1 MTAVDNPAAVPA
13 PADAVDLFVSPLG
26 RVEGDLDVRV
36 TVENGMVTSAWT
48 TAAMF
53 RGFEII
59 LKGKDP
65 QAGLVVTP
73 RICGICG
80 GSHLYKACYALDTA
94 WSTHVPQNAT
104 LIRNIAQA
112 CETLQSIP
120 RYFYA
125 LFAIDLVNKNYASS
139 PLYDEAVRRF
149 APYVG
154 TSYQKGVVLSSKP
167 VEVYAIFGGQ
177 WPHSSF
183 MVPGGVMSAP
193 NLADITR
200 ATAILHH
207 WKDNWLEKEWLGCS
221 VERWMEI
228 QTWDDMLAWVD
239 ENESQYNS
247 DCGFFIRYA
256 RDIGLHTYGAGC
268 GDFLASGTYFEP
280 SLYENPTV
288 EGRQDALI
296 GRGGI
301 YAHGRHLPYDQLR
314 VSEDVTH
321 AYYQGSR
328 PLHPWD
334 GETVPVDPRNAKD
347 KYSWAKSPRYD
358 VPDLGRIPMETGPLA
373 RRVVAAG
380 PDRLPH
386 QDNDP
391 LFADMLR
398 VLGPSVFVRQMARM
412 HEAPKY
418 FTWVMDWLSRVD
430 LQESFHT
437 KPTEHPAGRGW
448 GATEAARGALQD
460 WIVLENGKIENY
472 QVITPTA
479 WNIGPRDGEGTLGPI
494 EQALVGT
501 PIVDMEDPVELGHV
515 ARSFDSCLV
524 CTVHAYDGKTG
535 RELSR
540 FVVNGM
546 V

>member
-1 MTAVDNPAAVPA
+1 MTSS
-13 PADAVDLFVSPLG
+13 VDLFVSPLG

-36 TVENGMVTSAWT
+36 TITDGVVTSAWT
-48 TAAMF
+48 EAAMF

-59 LKGKDP
+59 LQGKDP
-65 QAGLVVTP
+65 QAGLIVTP

-94 WSTHVPQNAT
+94 WQTHVPQNAT

-125 LFAIDLVNKNYASS
+125 LFAIDLVNKNYAKSA
-139 PLYDEAVRRF
+139 LYEEAVRRF

-154 TSYQKGVVLSSKP
+154 TAYQKGVVLSNKP

-193 NLADITR
+193 TLSDVTR
-200 ATAILHH
+200 ATAILNH

-221 VERWMEI
+221 IERWMEI
-228 QTWDDMLAWVD
+228 ETWEDMLAWVE

-256 RDIGLHTYGAGC
+256 LDIGLDKYGAGV
-268 GDFLASGTYFEP
+268 GNYLATGTYLHPE
-280 SLYENPTV
+280 SYENPTV
-288 EGRQDALI
+288 EGRNAALI
-296 GRGGI
+296 NRSGVYAGGEFSEFD
-301 YAHGRHLPYDQLR
+301 HLR

-321 AYYQGSR
+321 SFYQGDR
-328 PLHPWD
+328 PLHPWE
-334 GETVPVDPRNAKD
+334 GETKPIDPAVGRELG

-358 VPDLGRIPMETGPLA
+358 VPVLGQVPLEVGPLA
-373 RRVVAAG
+373 RRIAAAAPG
-380 PDRLPH
+380 AEAH

-391 LFADMLR
+391 LFLDILQKK
-398 VLGPSVFVRQMARM
+398 GPSIFVRQMARM
-412 HEAPKY
+412 HEGPKY
-418 FTWVMDWLSRVD
+418 FKWVMDWISQLD
-430 LQESFHT
+430 LQGSFYT
-437 KPTEHPAGRGW
+437 KPQELVSGKGF
-448 GATEAARGALQD
+448 GSTEAARGALSD
-460 WIVLENGKIENY
+460 WIVIEDGKIANY
-472 QVITPTA
+472 QVVTPTA
-479 WNIGPRDGEGTLGPI
+479 WNIGPRDANEVLGPI
-494 EQALVGT
+494 EQALVGS
-501 PIVDMEDPVELGHV
+501 PIVDQEDPVELGHV

-535 RELSR
+535 RELSK

>member
-1 MTAVDNPAAVPA
+1 MTATANPSS
-13 PADAVDLFVSPLG
+13 VDLFVSPLG

-36 TVENGMVTSAWT
+36 TIENGVVTSAWT
-48 TAAMF
+48 EAAMF

-94 WSTHVPQNAT
+94 WRTHVPQNGT
-104 LIRNIAQA
+104 LVRNIAQI

-125 LFAIDLVNKNYASS
+125 LFAIDLVNKNYADN
-139 PLYDEAVRRF
+139 PMYEEAVRRF

-154 TSYQKGVVLSSKP
+154 TSYQKGVVLSNKP

-193 NLADITR
+193 SLVDVTR
-200 ATAILHH
+200 ATAILNH

-221 VERWMEI
+221 IERWMEVK
-228 QTWDDMLAWVD
+228 TWEDMQAWVE

-256 RDIGLHTYGAGC
+256 LSIGMHKYGGGIGNYIAP
-268 GDFLASGTYFEP
+268 GTYFEP
-280 SLYENPTV
+280 DQYENPTV
-288 EGRQDALI
+288 EGRQDAVI
-296 GRGGI
+296 GRGGVF
-301 YAHGRHLPYDQLR
+301 ANGQHLPYDQLN
-314 VSEDVTH
+314 VTEDVTH
-321 AYYQGSR
+321 SFYAGTR
-328 PLHPWD
+328 PLHPWE
-334 GETVPVDPRNAKD
+334 GETIPVDPINARAQD
-347 KYSWAKSPRYD
+347 KYSWAKSPRYTID
-358 VPDLGRIPMETGPLA
+358 GQRMPLEAGPLA
-373 RRVVAAG
+373 RQIAAAA
-380 PDRLPH
+380 PEPLPW
-386 QDNDP
+386 QDSDG
-391 LFADMLR
+391 LIMDMFNQ
-398 VLGPSVFVRQMARM
+398 LGPSVFVRQMARM

-418 FTWVMDWLSRVD
+418 FTWALKWLSELD
-430 LQESFHT
+430 LGGSFYT
-437 KPTEHPAGRGW
+437 KPTELAEGKGW

-479 WNIGPRDGEGTLGPI
+479 WNIGPRDSEGALGPI
-494 EQALVGT
+494 EAALVGT
-501 PIVDMEDPVELGHV
+501 EIKDIEDPVELGHV

-535 RELSR
+535 RQLNQ
-540 FVVNGM
+540 FVINGM
-546 V
+546 L

>member
-1 MTAVDNPAAVPA
+1 
-13 PADAVDLFVSPLG
+13 
-26 RVEGDLDVRV
+26 
-36 TVENGMVTSAWT
+36 
-48 TAAMF
+48 MF
-53 RGFEII
+53 RGLEII

-94 WSTHVPQNAT
+94 WNTHVPDNAT

-125 LFAIDLVNKNYASS
+125 LFAIDLVNKKYADS

-154 TSYQKGVVLSSKP
+154 TSYQKGVVLSGKP

-200 ATAILHH
+200 ATAILNH

-221 VERWMEI
+221 VDRWLEI
-228 QTWDDMLAWVD
+228 RTWEDMLAWVD

-256 RDIGLHTYGAGC
+256 REIGLDSYGAGV
-268 GDFLASGTYFEP
+268 GNYLASGTYFQP
-280 SLYENPTV
+280 GMYENPTV
-288 EGRQDALI
+288 EGRADALI
-296 GRGGI
+296 NRAGV
-301 YAHGRHLPYDQLR
+301 YAHGEFFDYDQMR
-314 VSEDVTH
+314 VTEDVSH
-321 AYYQGSR
+321 SFYSGSR

-334 GETVPVDPRNAKD
+334 GETNPVDPRQGRGQG

-358 VPDLGRIPMETGPLA
+358 VPGHGIMPLEAGPLA
-373 RRVVAAG
+373 RRIAAG
-380 PDRLPH
+380 APNPAEHMDS
-386 QDNDP
+386 DP
-391 LFADMLR
+391 LFLDILGKI
-398 VLGPSVFVRQMARM
+398 GPSVFVRQMARM
-412 HEAPKY
+412 HEGPKY
-418 FTWVMDWLSRVD
+418 FKWVMDWLSQID
-430 LQESFHT
+430 LSGSFYT
-437 KPTEHPAGRGW
+437 KPEELESGKGW

-460 WIVLENGKIENY
+460 WIVIENGKIENY

-479 WNIGPRDGEGTLGPI
+479 WNVGPRDGDGTLGPI
-494 EQALVGT
+494 EQALVGA
-501 PIVDMEDPVELGHV
+501 PIYDMEDPVELGHV

-535 RELSR
+535 RELNR
-540 FVVNGM
+540 FVINGM